1 MPFAFHGNSTMM
13 LCMQDS
19 NYACSIYLQGALK
32 PVYILKAI
40 VSNGK
45 KWFSLWCN
53 ISYLCVFLEI
63 NVKTRS
69 GWCV

>member
-13 LCMQDS
+13 LCVQDS

-32 PVYILKAI
+32 AVYILKAI

-45 KWFSLWCN
+45 NGFLFGVTSHT
-53 ISYLCVFLEI
+53 CVY
-63 NVKTRS
+63 S
-69 GWCV
+69 